1 MNAAR
6 LTLSLFTLT
15 LLAAC
20 GQTKMVAATGQIR
33 SYMLEHNYNAALA
46 TLRQSKTDKSF
57 KEQDRVV
64 FWMNEGMLLH
74 LTGQYADSNKA
85 LESAE
90 RRTEELYTKKISK
103 EVKAAF
109 TSDAAKDYAGE
120 DYENVLVNVFKALN
134 YLALG
139 STESALVEARK
150 INEKLE
156 LYNTRYEQKNVYNQD
171 AFAHW
176 LMGMLFEMEKSYD
189 DARIA
194 YAKALEVY
202 KNEFA
207 GNYGSR
213 VPGYLG
219 EDLVRAALLSNDT
232 ETADQIKSELG
243 AELGGSAEE
252 MKTKGEIILVHLN
265 GEGPSKSDYFV
276 TCYFRDISYWRCDGE
291 PGGEFMKKTTITIP
305 KNGTVIK
312 VAFPELHIR
321 EPANPMITMSVAGA
335 TAQSEV
341 ALPISRIAIKTMA
354 DKMGRIFKDA
364 IIRVIAKTLASKGA
378 GAAGKA
384 AGGKDKESG
393 KALGWLAETA
403 TSATMQAMEEADKR
417 AWITLPSRIE
427 VARARVAPGTYNIDL
442 KLPRGQAAP
451 IKNVKV
457 EAGKRVFITHYSMP

>member
-6 LTLSLFTLT
+6 LLLSLFTLA
-15 LLAAC
+15 LLASC
-20 GQTKMVAATGQIR
+20 GQTKMVVATGQIR

-46 TLRQSKTDKSF
+46 TLRQSKVDKSF

-74 LTGQYADSNKA
+74 LTGQYADSNNA

-90 RRTEELYTKKISK
+90 RRSEELYTKKISK

-120 DYENVLVNVFKALN
+120 DYENVLVNVMKTLN
-134 YLALG
+134 YLGLG
-139 STESALVEARK
+139 KQESALVEARK
-150 INEKLE
+150 INEKLQ
-156 LYNTRYEQKNVYNQD
+156 LYDTRYEQKNVYSQD

-176 LMGMLFEMEKSYD
+176 LMGILFEMEKSYD

-194 YAKALEVY
+194 YSHALTVY

-213 VPGYLG
+213 VPSYLG
-219 EDLVRAALLSNDT
+219 EDLVRAALLSGDT
-232 ETADQIKSELG
+232 ETADKIKGELG
-243 AELGGSAEE
+243 GELGGSAEE
-252 MKTKGEIILVHLN
+252 MKTKGEIVLVHFN
-265 GEGPSKSDYFV
+265 GEGPSKSDYFI
-276 TCYFRDISYWRCDGE
+276 TCFFRDITYWRCDGE

-321 EPANPMITMSVAGA
+321 EPANTHLTMSVAGA
-335 TAQSEV
+335 SAQSEI
-341 ALPISRIAIKTMA
+341 ALPISRIAIKTLA
-354 DKMGRIFKDA
+354 DKMHRIFKDA
-364 IIRVIAKTLASKGA
+364 IIRVITKTLAA
-378 GAAGKA
+378 KA
-384 AGGKDKESG
+384 AGGAGNAAGG
-393 KALGWLAETA
+393 KNKKAGAALGWLAETA
-403 TSATMQAMEEADKR
+403 TSATMQANEEADKR

-427 VARARVAPGTYNIDL
+427 VARARVAPGTYTVNL
-442 KLPRGQAAP
+442 KLPRGHAAP